1 MNFIRDIFSENATPV
16 TNVETPN
23 PRGSFSPVREG
34 IYVKWYVDGKNYF
47 HAVSEAL
54 LAAQHEIYIEDWWL
68 SPELYLRRPPSKNER
83 FRLDRILKE
92 KAEQNVKIYV
102 VLYKEVPQVLT
113 LNSEHS
119 QTHLEALHENIHV
132 LRHPDHGIDGTL
144 FWAHHE
150 KMIVIDRHLA
160 FIGGLDLCFGRYDTG
175 KHQVSDYSETSHKI
189 SVWPGQDY
197 SNPRIKDFVDV
208 KNWSSALI
216 DKKMTARMPWHD
228 VSIGLIGKAARDVG
242 RHFIQRWNF
251 IKKHKAENKL
261 KYPVLIPKSEA
272 QWERENCEDMKSF
285 TYSGKSL
292 QIHPSRGPCNVQI
305 LRSSASWSLGLA
317 ETEHSIKNA
326 YIETITNAKHF
337 IYIENQFFITATKES
352 DDYPIKNLIGKAIV
366 ERVIKAYKNKENF
379 RLFVLMPLL
388 PAFPAELE
396 TSGAATLRLIIHYQY
411 NSICRGGHSII
422 EKIKEA
428 ICESSG
434 IGKHEEEKLDAIVEK
449 YISFYGLR
457 SHDRIDYLSVDNA
470 LGKLMEESNAPNL
483 MEAADSDPAL
493 ATTIM
498 NLDPSGT
505 FVTEELYIHT
515 KLLIADDR
523 IVIIGSGFNGD
534 HDSEIAAIIEDREF
548 IDSSFPGGKVKHLG
562 IEFESDHESGTHPPP
577 IGITGP
583 YYHCENDKFVENP
596 VSDQF
601 FELWTNTAKTNTEIY
616 SEIFACVPDD
626 KVTDWDEYKNFV
638 PDHAKIP
645 IGHICESA
653 RGNLSATEAKLK
665 GIKARVIEPHSNAV
679 LCVREHHV
687 IQWDASSNPKITD
700 IISANLYKGFGSD
713 VQLIQTIP
721 INRKASI
728 GCSEPFIVP
737 DTSR

>member
-1 MNFIRDIFSENATPV
+1 MNFIKDIFSETATPV
-16 TNVETPN
+16 TIDGTNRHE
-23 PRGSFSPVREG
+23 SFSPIREG

-54 LAAQHEIYIEDWWL
+54 LSAQHEIYIEDWWL
-68 SPELYLRRPPSKNER
+68 SPELYLRRPPSKNEK
-83 FRLDRILKE
+83 FRLDRILKA

-119 QTHLEALHENIHV
+119 QNHLEGLHENIHV

-150 KMIVIDRHLA
+150 KMVVVDRHLA

-175 KHQVSDYSETSHKI
+175 KHQVTDYSHLSHKL

-197 SNPRIKDFVDV
+197 SNPRIKDFTDV
-208 KNWSSALI
+208 ENWASALI
-216 DKKMTARMPWHD
+216 DKKITARMPWHD

-242 RHFIQRWNF
+242 RHFMQRWNF

-261 KYPVLIPKSEA
+261 KYPVLIPKSET
-272 QWERENCEDMKSF
+272 QWERENSEAVKSF
-285 TYSGKSL
+285 SYSGKTVEV
-292 QIHPSRGPCNVQI
+292 HPNRGPCNVQI
-305 LRSSASWSLGLA
+305 LRSSAEWSLGLA
-317 ETEHSIKNA
+317 ETEHSIFNA
-326 YIETITNAKHF
+326 YVDTIQNAKHF
-337 IYIENQFFITATKES
+337 VYIENQFFITATKASE
-352 DDYPIKNLIGKAIV
+352 DYPIKNLIGKAIV
-366 ERVIKAYKNKENF
+366 ERVTKAYKNKENF
-379 RLFVLMPLL
+379 KIFVLMPLL

-428 ICESSG
+428 ICEHSG
-434 IGKHEEEKLDAIVEK
+434 IDKSEEDKLDAIVEN

-457 SHDRIDYLSVDNA
+457 SHDRIDYLSVDEA
-470 LGKLMEESNAPNL
+470 KGKLIEEREAKSL
-483 MEAADSDPAL
+483 IEAADSDPAL
-493 ATTIM
+493 AMSIM

-523 IVIIGSGFNGD
+523 IVIIGSANLNDRSQNGD

-548 IDSSFPGGKVKHLG
+548 IDSSFPGGKSGKFATSLRRAIFKEHLG

-577 IGITGP
+577 IGLIGP
-583 YYHCENDKFVENP
+583 YRHCENDKFVENP

-601 FELWTNTAKTNTEIY
+601 FQLWTNTAKTNTKIY
-616 SEIFACVPDD
+616 SEVFACVPDD
-626 KVTDWDEYKNFV
+626 KVTDWEEYKKFV

-645 IGHICESA
+645 IGHITESA
-653 RGNLSATEAKLK
+653 RGNLSASEAKLK
-665 GIKARVIEPHSNAV
+665 GIKGHLVTFPLKFMNKVKLSGSV
-679 LCVREHHV
+679 VF
-687 IQWDASSNPKITD
+687 DAITPME
-700 IISANLYKGFGSD
+700 LY
-713 VQLIQTIP
+713 T
-721 INRKASI
+721 
-728 GCSEPFIVP
+728 
-737 DTSR
+737 